1 MLHLSG
7 LGEVLSRDEG
17 ITSLFQGGKQVQRL
31 LEPVLHS
38 GRWFLR

>member
-7 LGEVLSRDEG
+7 LGEVVGRDEG

-31 LEPVLHS
+31 LEPVLHP